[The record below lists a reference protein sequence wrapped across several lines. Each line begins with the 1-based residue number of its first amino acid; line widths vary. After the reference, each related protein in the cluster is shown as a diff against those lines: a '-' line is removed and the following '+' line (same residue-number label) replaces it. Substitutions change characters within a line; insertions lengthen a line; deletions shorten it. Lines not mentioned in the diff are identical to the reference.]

1 MSDKQGG
8 IDRNIITVVDFNI
21 YCQSVTKHKINKHKD

>member
-21 YCQSVTKHKINKHKD
+21 LLSVCDKTENK